1 MCDLLSVIKNG
12 SWNSGESAYLSK
24 GKNTKIPLGTG
35 HYFWPGGRSQK
46 WEGVKDIFLRA
57 SSVRRKKFSAKSH
70 LTLIPPVINNDRSL
84 TLS

>member
-35 HYFWPGGRSQK
+35 HYFWPGV
-46 WEGVKDIFLRA
+46 GVKNGRA
-57 SSVRRKKFSAKSH
+57 SKIFSSARRVCVEKNFPQK
-70 LTLIPPVINNDRSL
+70 VI
-84 TLS
+84 